1 MLDQGIGMVRPPC
14 KENGEFSLSAAFFE
28 NLLVLFLD
36 LSAVLILGLEGRWQ
50 WPLSAVKR
58 SSNIGEV
65 FSELL
70 FEQFFV
76 LEVDGRS
83 VDGNLCFRDTFDD
96 VGVPRDNWAVI
107 AVDLPLIIC
116 CS

>member
-36 LSAVLILGLEGRWQ
+36 LSAVLILGLEGAGNGLIGRET
-50 WPLSAVKR
+50 VKA
-58 SSNIGEV
+58 NIGEV

-83 VDGNLCFRDTFDD
+83 SMG
-96 VGVPRDNWAVI
+96 
-107 AVDLPLIIC
+107 IC
-116 CS
+116 VSVTLLMTSEYPETTGQL